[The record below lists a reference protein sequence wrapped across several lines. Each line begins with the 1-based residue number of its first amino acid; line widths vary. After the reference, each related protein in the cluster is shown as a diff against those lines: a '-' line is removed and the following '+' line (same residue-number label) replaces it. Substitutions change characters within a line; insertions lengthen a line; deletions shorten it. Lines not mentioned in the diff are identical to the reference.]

1 RVISFDEPHAEIDR
15 ENRLHVL
22 QCDAPRMWSYS
33 VIGLD
38 GKLLKHASYAETH
51 GSPRLR
57 HNPDGTVA
65 VVGGMLDVP
74 VAPTAARAIPKLSD
88 RPANLPPEN

>member
-1 RVISFDEPHAEIDR
+1 
-15 ENRLHVL
+15 
-22 QCDAPRMWSYS
+22 
-33 VIGLD
+33 
-38 GKLLKHASYAETH
+38 
-51 GSPRLR
+51 LR

-88 RPANLPPEN
+88 RPANLPPKD